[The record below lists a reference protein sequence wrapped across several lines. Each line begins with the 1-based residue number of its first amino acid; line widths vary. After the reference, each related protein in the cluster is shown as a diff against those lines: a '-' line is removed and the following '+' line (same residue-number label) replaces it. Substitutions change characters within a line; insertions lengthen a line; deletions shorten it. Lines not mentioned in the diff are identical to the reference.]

1 MFGWLLRKREF
12 DKKHKRLN
20 GATYVLLSATIVV
33 LVFPKLVAVTCFVIL
48 IVGDMAAALIGRRFG
63 RHPFFHKSLEG
74 SGAFLLTGLLAVA
87 LLPKIEYHPAEYLIG
102 ALAVACGAIVEALPV
117 DIDDNLS
124 IPLAAGA
131 VMWAGYAM
139 FLPLLNINN
148 F

>member
-131 VMWAGYAM
+131 VMWTGYAM
-139 FLPLLNINN
+139 FLPFLNINN